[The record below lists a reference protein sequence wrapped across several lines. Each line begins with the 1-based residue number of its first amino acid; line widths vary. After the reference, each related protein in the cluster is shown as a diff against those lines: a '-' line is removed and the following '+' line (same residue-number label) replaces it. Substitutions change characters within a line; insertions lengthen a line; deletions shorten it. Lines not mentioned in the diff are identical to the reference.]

1 VSPFLC
7 DTNVLSE
14 VMRREPDAQVKAWF
28 EKLEEVAISV
38 VTIEEI
44 VFGLRRMV
52 LLEKEAWFR
61 RFLGGPV
68 RVVPIST
75 EDALWTGERRG
86 LLARAGRVVTQA
98 DALIAA
104 AAWRSGL
111 ILATRN
117 VNDFEGFE
125 IPLFNPFP
133 LSVA

>member
-7 DTNVLSE
+7 DTNVVSE
-14 VMRREPDAQVKAWF
+14 VMRREPDAQVKSWF
-28 EKLEEVAISV
+28 EKLEEVTISV
-38 VTIEEI
+38 ITVEEI
-44 VFGLRRMV
+44 VFGLRRMM

-68 RVVPIST
+68 RVVPIT
-75 EDALWTGERRG
+75 AEDALWTGERRG
-86 LLARAGRVVTQA
+86 LLARAGRVATQA

-104 AAWRSGL
+104 AAWRNGL

-117 VNDFEGFE
+117 VGDFEGFD

-133 LSVA
+133 LT